1 MEQRLRNRPEDQIK
15 QWTKEDYQ
23 DIAPYEWLYGFRDNA
38 FQLERLRGM
47 MVADAKE
54 KQVPNAGK
62 LWVEYC
68 KSQLGNGPRD
78 IAKNVTAFSGQPLE
92 LECGAYECY
101 DDEIKYQN
109 SYGGVTVVCPHPIMP
124 TKRLVNIDTGEV
136 RIEVSFSRGTGWR
149 KAVFDKATLSN
160 ARQITALAGCGISV
174 TSESAKEL
182 VKYLTAMED
191 MNYDH
196 LPEEKT
202 VGRLGWVDGYGFSP
216 YVENLQYDGAALYGD
231 AFKAVHES
239 GSFDEWLE
247 VAREVRAGDSI
258 PCRIALAASFS
269 SPLIERMGALPF
281 IVHMWGSVS
290 GIGKSVALIL
300 AASVWAYPEIGS
312 YVKTTRATAVGC
324 EQMAAF
330 CGNLPLCLDEL
341 QLIQNRKEFDEL
353 IYTLCEGASKTRGAK
368 SGGVQ
373 AVQKWR
379 NTILTSGEQPIT
391 TAGSKAGAVNRVIEV
406 ECTEKLFKDPRE
418 AYLKLVKNYGFA
430 GKMFV
435 KALTEHAD
443 AMELATDMQK
453 QYYDAL
459 SGLATDKQILSAS
472 LLLAADAMAEML
484 IFEDGKLL
492 TPDDIK
498 PYLVTPEQAD
508 TNARAYDWLCD
519 FIACNPSRFNPNS
532 FGDYSGECWGTV
544 DESAGKAYIIKGVFD
559 RIMTDAGFNPASFL
573 SWADRKGRIERQGG
587 KRTKVKRLNGTITR
601 CVVLDVISGFNDEN
615 STIET
620 DREVLEQ
627 FQRMEGGR

>member
-23 DIAPYEWLYGFRDNA
+23 NLEPYEWLYNFRDNA

-47 MVADAKE
+47 MLEDARAK
-54 KQVPNAGK
+54 KVSNAGV
-62 LWVEYC
+62 LWREYV
-68 KSQLGNGPRD
+68 KTQMSGQNRD
-78 IAKNVTAFSGQPLE
+78 IAQNVTAFTGQPLE
-92 LECGAYECY
+92 LRCGDYDCY
-101 DDEIKYQN
+101 DDGISYQN
-109 SYGGVTVVCPHPIMP
+109 AFGGTTIVCSHPIMP
-124 TKRLVNIDTGEV
+124 TKRLVNIDSGEV

-149 KAVFDKATLSN
+149 RAVFDKATLSN

-191 MNYDH
+191 MNYDQ

-247 VAREVRAGDSI
+247 VAREVRAGASI
-258 PCRIALAASFS
+258 PCRIALAASFAA
-269 SPLIERMGALPF
+269 PLVERMGALPF
-281 IVHMWGSVS
+281 IVHLWGSVS

-312 YVKTTRATAVGC
+312 YVKTTRATVVGC

-368 SGGVQ
+368 AGGVQ

-379 NTILTSGEQPIT
+379 NTILTNGEQPIT
-391 TAGSKAGAVNRVIEV
+391 TAGSKVGAVNRVIEV
-406 ECTEKLFKDPRE
+406 ECTENLFRDPRA

-430 GKMFV
+430 GKRFV
-435 KALTEHAD
+435 KTLTEHSD
-443 AMELATDMQK
+443 AMELAMDMQK

-498 PYLVTPEQAD
+498 PYLVTQEQAD
-508 TNARAYDWLCD
+508 TNVRAYDWLCD

-559 RIMTDAGFNPASFL
+559 RIMNDAGFNPASFL

-620 DREVLEQ
+620 DSEALKQFEQ
-627 FQRMEGGR
+627 MEGGR

>member
-1 MEQRLRNRPEDQIK
+1 MEQRLQNRPEDQIK

-23 DIAPYEWLYGFRDNA
+23 SIAPYEWLYSFRDNA

-68 KSQLGNGPRD
+68 KSQLGNGQRD

-109 SYGGVTVVCPHPIMP
+109 SYGGITVVCPHPIMP

-149 KAVFDKATLSN
+149 RAVFDKATLSN

-191 MNYDH
+191 MNYDQ

-202 VGRLGWVDGYGFSP
+202 VGRLGWVEGYGFSP

-258 PCRIALAASFS
+258 PCRIALAASFAA
-269 SPLIERMGALPF
+269 PLVERMGALPF
-281 IVHMWGSVS
+281 IVHMWGSVA

-312 YVKTTRATAVGC
+312 YVKTTRATAVGY

-341 QLIQNRKEFDEL
+341 QLIQNRKDLDEL
-353 IYTLCEGASKTRGAK
+353 IYILCEGASKTRGAK
-368 SGGVQ
+368 AGGVQ

-406 ECTEKLFKDPRE
+406 ECTEKLFRDPRE

-435 KALTEHAD
+435 KSLTEHAD
-443 AMELATDMQK
+443 AMELAIDMQK

-484 IFEDGKLL
+484 IFDDGKLL

-498 PYLVTPEQAD
+498 PYLVTQEQAD

-519 FIACNPSRFNPNS
+519 FIACNPARFKQNS
-532 FGDYSGECWGTV
+532 YGDYSGECWGTV
-544 DESAGKAYIIKGVFD
+544 DEAEGKAYIIKGVFD
-559 RIMTDAGFNPASFL
+559 KIMTEAGFNPNSFL

-587 KRTKVKRLNGTITR
+587 KRTKVKRLNGIITR

-620 DREVLEQ
+620 DSEVLEQ
-627 FQRMEGGR
+627 FQQMEEGR

>member
-23 DIAPYEWLYGFRDNA
+23 NLEPYEWLYSFRDNA

-54 KQVPNAGK
+54 KQVSNAGK

-78 IAKNVTAFSGQPLE
+78 IAKNVTAFGGQPLE

-191 MNYDH
+191 MNYDQ

-216 YVENLQYDGAALYGD
+216 YVDNLQYDGAALYGD

-258 PCRIALAASFS
+258 PCRIALAASFAA
-269 SPLIERMGALPF
+269 PLVERMGALPF

-341 QLIQNRKEFDEL
+341 QLIQSHKEFDEL

-368 SGGVQ
+368 AGGVQ

-406 ECTEKLFKDPRE
+406 ECTEKLFRDPRA

-430 GKMFV
+430 GKRFV
-435 KALTEHAD
+435 KALTEHSD
-443 AMELATDMQK
+443 AMDLATDMQK

-484 IFEDGKLL
+484 IFDDGKLL

-508 TNARAYDWLCD
+508 TNVRAYDWLCD
-519 FIACNPSRFNPNS
+519 FIACNPARFTPNS
-532 FGDYSGECWGTV
+532 YGDYSGECWGKI
-544 DESAGKAYIIKGVFD
+544 DEKQGKAYIIKNKFNE
-559 RIMTDAGFNPASFL
+559 IMTDAGFNPASFL
-573 SWADRKGRIERQGG
+573 SWADRKGLIEKHAG
-587 KRTKVKRLNGTITR
+587 KRSKVTYLNGSRPR
-601 CVVLDVISGFNDEN
+601 CVVLDIMGIGDGNEN
-615 STIET
+615 VVT
-620 DREVLEQ
+620 DDEVLEP
-627 FQRMEGGR
+627 FDKMEI

>member
-1 MEQRLRNRPEDQIK
+1 MEQARPEIQIRS
-15 QWTKEDYQ
+15 WTKEDYQ
-23 DIAPYEWLYGFRDNA
+23 SIAPYEWLYGFRDNA
-38 FQLERLRGM
+38 FLMERLRGM
-47 MVADAKE
+47 MLEDARAK
-54 KQVPNAGK
+54 KVSNAGV
-62 LWVEYC
+62 LWREYV
-68 KSQLGNGPRD
+68 KTQMSGQNRD
-78 IAKNVTAFSGQPLE
+78 IAQNVTAFTGQPLE
-92 LECGAYECY
+92 LRCGDYDCY
-101 DDEIKYQN
+101 DDGISYQN
-109 SYGGVTVVCPHPIMP
+109 AFGGTTIVCPHPIMP
-124 TKRLVNIDTGEV
+124 TKRLVNIDSGEV

-149 KAVFDKATLSN
+149 HAVFDKATLSN
-160 ARQITALAGCGISV
+160 ARQITALSGCGISV
-174 TSESAKEL
+174 TSESAKDL
-182 VKYLTAMED
+182 VRYLAALED
-191 MNYDH
+191 MNYEQ

-216 YVENLQYDGAALYGD
+216 YVANLQYDGAALYGD
-231 AFKAVHES
+231 AFKAVHAS
-239 GSFDEWLE
+239 GNFDEWLE
-247 VAREVRAGDSI
+247 VAREVRSGSSI
-258 PCRIALAASFS
+258 PCRIALAASFAA
-269 SPLIERMGALPF
+269 PLIERMGALPF
-281 IVHMWGSVS
+281 IVHIWGSVS

-341 QLIQNRKEFDEL
+341 QLIQGRKEFDEL

-368 SGGVQ
+368 AGGVQ

-406 ECTEKLFKDPRE
+406 ECTEKLFKDPRA

-430 GKMFV
+430 GKRFV

-484 IFEDGKLL
+484 VFDDGKML

-498 PYLVTPEQAD
+498 PFLVTKEQAD
-508 TNARAYDWLCD
+508 TNARAYEFLCD
-519 FIACNPSRFNPNS
+519 FIACNPARFKKNS
-532 FGDYSGECWGTV
+532 YGDYAGECWGKI
-544 DESAGKAYIIKGVFD
+544 EEEQGRAYIIKNKFNN
-559 RIMTDAGFNPASFL
+559 IMEDAGFNPSSFL
-573 SWADRKGRIERQGG
+573 SWADRKGLIERQGG
-587 KRTKVKRLNGTITR
+587 KRSKVTCLNGAKTR
-601 CVVLDVISGFNDEN
+601 CVVLDIMGLGEEN
-615 STIET
+615 SSVVM
-620 DREVLEQ
+620 DSEVLGQFEQ
-627 FQRMEGGR
+627 MEMQR